1 MKNKTRVVVVF
12 GSRSVEH
19 EVSVVTAMQIM
30 ANLDREKYEVIPVY
44 IDKAGK
50 WWSGKVL
57 EKVENYKNLELRNKM
72 GLGQY
77 QLSMVAGERKLLSV
91 GSVFRKEI
99 EFDIV
104 LTAIH
109 GTYGEDGTLQGLLE
123 MVGVPYTG
131 CGVTAAAVG
140 MDKVIQKAV
149 FEKEGLP
156 VVKYEWFWKKEYEE
170 NKKEIIE
177 RLEKKIKYPMFVKPA
192 NLGSSV
198 GINMAKDRKGL
209 EWSIDVAKEFDTK
222 ILIEKG
228 LENIDEIN
236 VSVMGFEDLEVSVCE
251 QPIKANT
258 LLSYQD
264 KYMSGSKTKGMANLS
279 RLVPAPISKG
289 LTREIQSYALMA
301 FRALGAAGISRID
314 FLVNI
319 KKEIVY
325 INEINTLP
333 GSLAYYLW
341 EKTGYTFS
349 KMLDRLIELGFERY
363 NSRNKIN
370 FSYDSGLLREV
381 GKGNK
386 N

>member
-1 MKNKTRVVVVF
+1 MNKTKVAVIF

-30 ANLDREKYEVIPVY
+30 ANLNREKYEIIPVY

-50 WWSGKVL
+50 WWSGKSL
-57 EKVENYKNLELRNKM
+57 EKIENYKKLELKNKI

-77 QLSMVAGERKLLSV
+77 QLSMVTGDKKLMPV
-91 GSVFRKEI
+91 GGVFKKEI
-99 EFDIV
+99 EFDIA
-104 LTAIH
+104 LTAVH

-123 MVGVPYTG
+123 MIGIPYTG

-149 FEKEGLP
+149 FERECLP
-156 VVKYEWFWKKEYEE
+156 VVKYEWFLAKEYLE

-198 GINMAKDRKGL
+198 GINMANDRKEL
-209 EWSIDVAKEFDTK
+209 QFAIDVAKEFDTK
-222 ILIEKG
+222 ILIEQG

-236 VSVMGFEDLEVSVCE
+236 VSVMGYEDLEVSVCE
-251 QPIKANT
+251 QPIKINT

-264 KYMSGSKTKGMANLS
+264 KYMSGTKTKGMANLS
-279 RLVPAPISKG
+279 RMVPAPISKEM
-289 LTREIQSYALMA
+289 TKKIQSYALMA

-319 KKEIVY
+319 KKEKVW

-333 GSLAYYLW
+333 GSLSYYLW
-341 EKTGYTFS
+341 EKTGYTFP
-349 KMLDRLIELGFERY
+349 KLLDRLIELGFERY
-363 NSRNKIN
+363 KSRGKIN
-370 FSYDSGLLREV
+370 FSYDSGLLGEV
-381 GKGNK
+381 GKGRK